1 MEPNNTYNNTSS
13 TTERQGHGALV
24 GVIIAL
30 LVILVAAGTYLYYNK
45 AVAPTKPVDDGSA
58 LAENCGLFV
67 DSPKEGEAVSFPLTL
82 TGRVDNTDAE
92 ARGCAWTLF
101 EGQAGTAALS
111 YETKDGWSL
120 PVDTKPVMVTGDW
133 MTTGPVPFTVTL
145 NFNNST
151 EQFPAGYHF
160 KVVFTEENPSGEG
173 KVDTVEVPV
182 VLK

>member
-1 MEPNNTYNNTSS
+1 MEPNTTYNNT
-13 TTERQGHGALV
+13 ENQGNKQAHGGLV
-24 GVIIAL
+24 GLIIAL
-30 LVILVAAGTYLYYNK
+30 MVVLIAAGTYLYYNK
-45 AVAPTKPVDDGSA
+45 VVAPTKPEESDVA
-58 LAENCGLFV
+58 TAKNCGLFV

-92 ARGCAWTLF
+92 ARRCAWTMF

-120 PVDTKPVMVTGDW
+120 PVDTKPVTVANW
-133 MTTGPVPFTVTL
+133 MSTSTTFSVTL

-151 EQFPAGYHF
+151 EQFPAGYNF
-160 KVVFTEENPSGEG
+160 KVVFTEEDPSGMG